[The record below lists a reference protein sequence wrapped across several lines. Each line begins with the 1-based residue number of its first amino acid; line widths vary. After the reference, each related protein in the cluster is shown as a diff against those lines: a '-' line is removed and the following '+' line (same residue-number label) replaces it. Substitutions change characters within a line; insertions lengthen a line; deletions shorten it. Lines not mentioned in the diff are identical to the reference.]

1 MALGLPRDARGR
13 ERWLAFVGSPDVA
26 LGAWHVTR
34 SADGT
39 SEASPIEHFPVGVRV
54 IAGLVASGVAYVLL
68 ESVAVL
74 DQPAGMRSVWTDA
87 IAGTSPFEASPME
100 LSDIGDSSAW
110 MQRVKDARPPDA
122 PDRTASTLLA
132 VLRSAS
138 VSPSA
143 LIRSL
148 SALGTDVQLAWQSTF
163 AETVGHIRS
172 DTAAGSPLVSRALDI
187 VRATLTTRACGI
199 DTCEAW
205 TERGHAVVRFVLSD
219 SHWTIRAVIEDA
231 PNLAAAA
238 AQPTST
244 RPHLVQPLAD
254 DARTDDLVRARVR
267 HVERILGRA
276 PLTPSGGVVAVVQT
290 DMDPDAPQIAIEE
303 AGTIRLFPINSGAM
317 RLEGSDA
324 SWEVAFADV
333 DADDRTDV
341 VLRLNGHDPGG
352 QAVAFALAFLV
363 PPMSVQAT
371 SVDPDLPSALAMAD
385 STSADAAARA
395 AIALPMRTVN
405 REDACRLLSGAGTV
419 AGFRRVAGPDAR
431 VLHFDQP
438 SLPTW
443 HPKVV
448 PLAKLANDDVRGLGA
463 HCTDVICDPRR
474 PYCSWSAG
482 SDSEHLWFGW
492 VAEKLQLLGA
502 AEYDGE

>member
-1 MALGLPRDARGR
+1 
-13 ERWLAFVGSPDVA
+13 
-26 LGAWHVTR
+26 
-34 SADGT
+34 
-39 SEASPIEHFPVGVRV
+39 
-54 IAGLVASGVAYVLL
+54 
-68 ESVAVL
+68 
-74 DQPAGMRSVWTDA
+74 
-87 IAGTSPFEASPME
+87 
-100 LSDIGDSSAW
+100 
-110 MQRVKDARPPDA
+110 
-122 PDRTASTLLA
+122 
-132 VLRSAS
+132 
-138 VSPSA
+138 
-143 LIRSL
+143 
-148 SALGTDVQLAWQSTF
+148 
-163 AETVGHIRS
+163 
-172 DTAAGSPLVSRALDI
+172 
-187 VRATLTTRACGI
+187 
-199 DTCEAW
+199 
-205 TERGHAVVRFVLSD
+205 
-219 SHWTIRAVIEDA
+219 
-231 PNLAAAA
+231 
-238 AQPTST
+238 
-244 RPHLVQPLAD
+244 
-254 DARTDDLVRARVR
+254 
-267 HVERILGRA
+267 
-276 PLTPSGGVVAVVQT
+276 
-290 DMDPDAPQIAIEE
+290 MDPDAPQIAIEE